1 MTLFR
6 SQKSGR
12 KSIADSQILLAGPVR
27 NVAHT
32 IQNEVETLVTSLGCF
47 KEIHCFVVESDSSD
61 DTVKKLEELQGVIK
75 NFSFVSAGKLSE
87 KYPRRT
93 DRIALCRNLIIDA
106 VANNHQF
113 ADIDFIAMADLDGMN
128 GLVTPDKIIDCWEAD
143 ESWDVVTANQQ
154 GPYYDIWAL
163 RHPEWCPV
171 DCWQH
176 KQSLEEVIGDRAAEN
191 LAVTARQ
198 PVLPPQLGFIEVDSA
213 FGGLA
218 IYKREAFL
226 AGRYAGVDSAA
237 GFDVAD
243 HVPFHEELRAKGY
256 KIYINCALINCQQY
270 PHSEVIPLP
279 LKPKGIFKIIQK
291 LGNSI
296 FGKKRFNKYLDSMKS
311 L

>member
-6 SQKSGR
+6 PQKSGR
-12 KSIADSQILLAGPVR
+12 KSIADSKILLAGPVR

-32 IQNEVETLVTSLGCF
+32 IQKEVETLVTSLGGF

-61 DTVKKLEELQGVIK
+61 NTVKKLEELQGVIK
-75 NFSFVSAGKLSE
+75 NFSYVSAGKLSE

-176 KQSLEEVIGDRAAEN
+176 KQSLEEIIGDKAAEN

-218 IYKREAFL
+218 IYKRDAFL
-226 AGRYAGVDSAA
+226 AGRYAGVDSVA

-256 KIYINCALINCQQY
+256 KIFINCALINCQQY
-270 PHSEVIPLP
+270 PNSEPIPLP
-279 LKPKGIFKIIQK
+279 LKPRGILKAIQK
-291 LGNSI
+291 LGNCI

>member
-6 SQKSGR
+6 SQKFVR
-12 KSIADSQILLAGPVR
+12 KSIADSKILLAGPVR

-32 IQNEVETLVTSLGCF
+32 IQNEVETLVASLGGF

-75 NFSFVSAGKLSE
+75 NFSYVSAGKLTGQ
-87 KYPRRT
+87 YPRRT

-106 VANNHQF
+106 VASKPEF

-128 GLVTPDKIIDCWEAD
+128 GLVTPEKIIDCWEAD
-143 ESWDVVTANQQ
+143 ENWDVITANQQ

-163 RHPEWCPV
+163 RHPSWCPV
-171 DCWQH
+171 DCWQY
-176 KQSLEEVIGDRAAEN
+176 KKSLEELIGDKAAEN

-198 PVLPPQLGFIEVDSA
+198 PVLSPQLGLIEVDSA

-226 AGRYAGVDSAA
+226 AGRYAGVDSVA

-270 PHSEVIPLP
+270 PHSEVDRPLQ
-279 LKPKGIFKIIQK
+279 KPRGVFKVIQK

>member
-12 KSIADSQILLAGPVR
+12 KSIADSKILLAGPVR

-32 IQNEVETLVTSLGCF
+32 IQNEVETLVKSLGGF
-47 KEIHCFVVESDSSD
+47 KVIHCFVVESDSSD
-61 DTVKKLEELQGVIK
+61 DTVKKLQELQGVIQ
-75 NFSFVSAGKLSE
+75 NFSYVSAGKLSE

-106 VANNHQF
+106 VANNPEF

-128 GLVTPDKIIDCWEAD
+128 GLITPDKIVDCWEAD
-143 ESWDVVTANQQ
+143 ERWDVVTANQQ

-176 KQSLEEVIGDRAAEN
+176 KQSLEEVIGDGAAEN

-198 PVLPPQLGFIEVDSA
+198 PVLSPQLGFIEVDSA

-226 AGRYAGVDSAA
+226 AGRYAGVDSVA

-243 HVPFHEELRAKGY
+243 HVPFHQELRAKGY

-270 PHSEVIPLP
+270 PHSEAIPVR
-279 LKPKGIFKIIQK
+279 LKPKGIFKAIQK